1 MIINDTNK
9 HLMVNFSKGPHCDK
23 EFDTSGEEDPDDHH
37 SVHYTCKKKSACG
50 EFLFDLANSVCDFV
64 FARPKN

>member
-1 MIINDTNK
+1 MEWTFNSK
-9 HLMVNFSKGPHCDK
+9 FFKGPHCDK